1 MTAPGELLSIDA
13 DIPEAME
20 AGWKP
25 ESLEIWPTEMENHGK
40 TMGKWG
46 NFTNKP
52 WDFSGFWCLIYG

>member
-25 ESLEIWPTEMENHGK
+25 ESLEIWPTEMGKPWENHGK
-40 TMGKWG
+40 MG
-46 NFTNKP
+46 
-52 WDFSGFWCLIYG
+52 